1 MSKRR
6 YHRRSK
12 MKRRGVKNGS
22 QNGSKNGSKMAPKWL
37 QNGSLEASGRPLG
50 PTLLPD
56 APRSRPGE
64 ALARPGASP
73 KIHLGGLG
81 TPLER
86 KVDRFR
92 PPGGSPGGSRR
103 GSGRSFGSFLAVGP
117 AGTKKKQK
125 SHQKVYFFGAVFA
138 MRFLTAPV
146 CVLFASA
153 LAGAKAQLKNM
164 LKTIGFYDIIC
175 VCAVCARSA
184 NILLTERTS
193 NHKMSKCKRKTPCHG
208 SSKKSP
214 KKHRFGSQN
223 VSKNRPRRP
232 PGAPWTP
239 PARDFRAKSSP
250 KALLEASRGETKVP
264 KAPLEEI
271 SNEIGKK
278 PAIDPELVGGVGAAV
293 KAYPGGFRPGKTRLK
308 SFKHAHHR
316 KRWSAD

>member
-1 MSKRR
+1 MQ
-6 YHRRSK
+6 
-12 MKRRGVKNGS
+12 VTWVGS
-22 QNGSKNGSKMAPKWL
+22 APTCPQNGSKMVPKRLQHGSLEASGRP

-64 ALARPGASP
+64 ALARPGASQ

-86 KVDRFR
+86 KVARFR

-103 GSGRSFGSFLAVGP
+103 GSGRSFGELFGGW
-117 AGTKKKQK
+117 AGGNEKKQK
-125 SHQKVYFFGAVFA
+125 SHQTVCFLGSFFC

-153 LAGAKAQLKNM
+153 LAGAKAQLKHM
-164 LKTIGFYDIIC
+164 LKTIWFNDIIC

-184 NILLTERTS
+184 NILQTERKS
-193 NHKMSKCKRKTPCHG
+193 NKKLSKCKRKTPCHG

-214 KKHRFGSQN
+214 KKHRFGSQH
-223 VSKNRPRRP
+223 VSKNPPRRP
-232 PGAPWTP
+232 PGAPWRP

-250 KALLEASRGETKVP
+250 KALLEASGGGKRNLGTSKG
-264 KAPLEEI
+264 APGRNFQRDWQK
-271 SNEIGKK
+271 SGIGRRCWRS
-278 PAIDPELVGGVGAAV
+278 P
-293 KAYPGGFRPGKTRLK
+293 
-308 SFKHAHHR
+308 
-316 KRWSAD
+316 

>member
-1 MSKRR
+1 MEA
-6 YHRRSK
+6 K
-12 MKRRGVKNGS
+12 MV
-22 QNGSKNGSKMAPKWL
+22 PKWL

-64 ALARPGASP
+64 ALARPGASQ

-103 GSGRSFGSFLAVGP
+103 GSGRSFGELFGGW
-117 AGTKKKQK
+117 AGGNEKKAEK
-125 SHQKVYFFGAVFA
+125 SPKSLFFWSCFC

-184 NILLTERTS
+184 NILQTERKS
-193 NHKMSKCKRKTPCHG
+193 NNKLSKCKRKTPCHG
-208 SSKKSP
+208 SSKKSH

-232 PGAPWTP
+232 PGAPWPP

-250 KALLEASRGETKVP
+250 KALLKASKEGKRYLGTSKSVP
-264 KAPLEEI
+264 RR
-271 SNEIGKK
+271 NFQR
-278 PAIDPELVGGVGAAV
+278 D
-293 KAYPGGFRPGKTRLK
+293 
-308 SFKHAHHR
+308 
-316 KRWSAD
+316 

>member
-22 QNGSKNGSKMAPKWL
+22 QNGSKMAPTWL

-64 ALARPGASP
+64 ALARPGASQ

-103 GSGRSFGSFLAVGP
+103 GSGRSFGELFGGW
-117 AGTKKKQK
+117 AGGNEKKAKK
-125 SHQKVYFFGAVFA
+125 STQSVFFWSCFC

-153 LAGAKAQLKNM
+153 LGGAKAQLKYM
-164 LKTIGFYDIIC
+164 LKTIFFTI
-175 VCAVCARSA
+175 
-184 NILLTERTS
+184 
-193 NHKMSKCKRKTPCHG
+193 
-208 SSKKSP
+208 
-214 KKHRFGSQN
+214 
-223 VSKNRPRRP
+223 
-232 PGAPWTP
+232 
-239 PARDFRAKSSP
+239 
-250 KALLEASRGETKVP
+250 
-264 KAPLEEI
+264 
-271 SNEIGKK
+271 
-278 PAIDPELVGGVGAAV
+278 
-293 KAYPGGFRPGKTRLK
+293 
-308 SFKHAHHR
+308 
-316 KRWSAD
+316 

>member
-37 QNGSLEASGRPLG
+37 PGGLWAALG
-50 PTLLPD
+50 PDP
-56 APRSRPGE
+56 AARRSPE
-64 ALARPGASP
+64 P
-73 KIHLGGLG
+73 
-81 TPLER
+81 
-86 KVDRFR
+86 
-92 PPGGSPGGSRR
+92 SRR
-103 GSGRSFGSFLAVGP
+103 GSGTARGVPKNSSWRPWNALGAKSGSISASWRVPGRVPEGVWEVIWGAFWRLGRRER
-117 AGTKKKQK
+117 KKKAEKSQK
-125 SHQKVYFFGAVFA
+125 SLFFWSCVC

-184 NILLTERTS
+184 NILQTERKS
-193 NHKMSKCKRKTPCHG
+193 NNKLSKCKRKTPCHG
-208 SSKKSP
+208 SSKKSST
-214 KKHRFGSQN
+214 KHRFGSQN

-232 PGAPWTP
+232 PGAPWPP

-250 KALLEASRGETKVP
+250 KALLEASKG
-264 KAPLEEI
+264 
-271 SNEIGKK
+271 GKK
-278 PAIDPELVGGVGAAV
+278 FQGRPWEKFPTRLAKKCHQPGIGPPSVGGVGAA
-293 KAYPGGFRPGKTRLK
+293 RK
-308 SFKHAHHR
+308 SLSWR
-316 KRWSAD
+316 I